1 MNKRIYWK
9 IVAVAVIILVGDIV
23 LFVKRQSDILLIPT
37 IVDRLL
43 DFILVEILLILGIQT
58 KSIGIKCIFIT
69 KFIYKI
75 INTSVKI
82 YIVYYY
88 TSQIGTFTQTLDII
102 RHIQGIF
109 SNVGYVVGSYIVYRE
124 WKANKFSTTTSE
136 K

>member
-9 IVAVAVIILVGDIV
+9 IVAVAVIILVGDII

-37 IVDRLL
+37 IADRLL

-88 TSQIGTFTQTLDII
+88 TSQLYLSIDIV

-109 SNVGYVVGSYIVYRE
+109 SNAGYVVESYIVYRE
-124 WKANKFSTTTSE
+124 WTANKFSTTTS
-136 K
+136 KK